1 MSHVPAGL
9 PEWLQPLG
17 VTEQRKGSQLGDIR
31 FTAMEQVQKLYRAL
45 DARLGPESVIQTAGR
60 WWD

>member
-17 VTEQRKGSQLGDIR
+17 VTVDAEQRKCSQLGG
-31 FTAMEQVQKLYRAL
+31 FTAKEEVQKLYKAL
-45 DARLGPESVIQTAGR
+45 DARLGPESVIQ
-60 WWD
+60 